1 MENYI
6 QKIISVFTASK
17 HSEKVIEEVHQWLV
31 DKEYSDE
38 KEAALHTLWSETEGK
53 ADAGTWAS
61 LSNVYNKIGAGQQKT
76 VRKFRMQIWQYA
88 AVAVVVLAV
97 AISGTFFYAKNMY
110 SEVAMIEKFTP
121 AGGMITIELPDGSKV
136 QTNSGTLLL
145 YPEAFK
151 GDTRT
156 VYLVGEANF
165 KVKKD
170 PEKPFIVR
178 SGSMAVTALG
188 TEFNVGAYPESNEIV
203 ATLLHGKIKVDCDEE
218 RRNYILHPGQQII
231 YQKNSGQ
238 VVLAN
243 ADVEAVTAWQRG
255 LYIFRGDTMKEI
267 IAELERRFN
276 ITFQC
281 NISHFSNDKYNFSF
295 RKNSDI
301 GEIMDI
307 MKEVVGGFDYKI
319 EENVCYI
326 KLIK

>member
-1 MENYI
+1 MKKEETIYYI
-6 QKIISVFTASK
+6 R
-17 HSEKVIEEVHQWLV
+17 
-31 DKEYSDE
+31 D
-38 KEAALHTLWSETEGK
+38 
-53 ADAGTWAS
+53 
-61 LSNVYNKIGAGQQKT
+61 
-76 VRKFRMQIWQYA
+76 R
-88 AVAVVVLAV
+88 
-97 AISGTFFYAKNMY
+97 
-110 SEVAMIEKFTP
+110 
-121 AGGMITIELPDGSKV
+121 
-136 QTNSGTLLL
+136 
-145 YPEAFK
+145 
-151 GDTRT
+151 
-156 VYLVGEANF
+156 
-165 KVKKD
+165 
-170 PEKPFIVR
+170 
-178 SGSMAVTALG
+178 
-188 TEFNVGAYPESNEIV
+188 
-203 ATLLHGKIKVDCDEE
+203 
-218 RRNYILHPGQQII
+218 QII

-243 ADVEAVTAWQRG
+243 ADVEAVTAWQKG

>member
-1 MENYI
+1 
-6 QKIISVFTASK
+6 
-17 HSEKVIEEVHQWLV
+17 
-31 DKEYSDE
+31 
-38 KEAALHTLWSETEGK
+38 
-53 ADAGTWAS
+53 
-61 LSNVYNKIGAGQQKT
+61 
-76 VRKFRMQIWQYA
+76 MQIWQYA

-121 AGGMITIELPDGSKV
+121 AGDMITIELPDGSKV

-218 RRNYILHPGQQII
+218 RRNYILQ
-231 YQKNSGQ
+231 SGT
-238 VVLAN
+238 AN
-243 ADVEAVTAWQRG
+243 
-255 LYIFRGDTMKEI
+255 YISK
-267 IAELERRFN
+267 
-276 ITFQC
+276 
-281 NISHFSNDKYNFSF
+281 K
-295 RKNSDI
+295 
-301 GEIMDI
+301 
-307 MKEVVGGFDYKI
+307 
-319 EENVCYI
+319 
-326 KLIK
+326 